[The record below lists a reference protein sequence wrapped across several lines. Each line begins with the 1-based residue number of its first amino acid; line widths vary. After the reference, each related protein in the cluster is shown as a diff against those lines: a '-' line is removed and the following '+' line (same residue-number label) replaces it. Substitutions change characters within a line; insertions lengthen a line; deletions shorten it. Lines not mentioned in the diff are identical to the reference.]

1 MNRVAGLSA
10 QGLVLV
16 CPRSYSMCRSP
27 ETAQSPFTE
36 QFGQRLQKQLAQ
48 KLQKDE
54 EQLRKNF
61 HAYCFNERPAFEPV
75 ALFQLGDTP
84 FPLRP
89 DRRLVG
95 PLRKR
100 ERSDSTGGH
109 AVHNRTP

>member
-84 FPLRP
+84 FSAASGSPIGRALAE
-89 DRRLVG
+89 
-95 PLRKR
+95 R
-100 ERSDSTGGH
+100 ERSDSPGGH
-109 AVHNRTP
+109 AIP